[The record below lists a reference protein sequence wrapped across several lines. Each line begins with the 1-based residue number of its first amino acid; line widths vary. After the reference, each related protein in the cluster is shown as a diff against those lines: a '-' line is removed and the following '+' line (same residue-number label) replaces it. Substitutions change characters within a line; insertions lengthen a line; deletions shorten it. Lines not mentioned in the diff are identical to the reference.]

1 MWHKKIEVILSAQR
15 KCLRYS
21 PSSIGLE
28 SQWSPDLSAGFLS
41 KGLRAIKVLLYRS
54 RSTASKS
61 LNESNDLSVKN
72 HLRTFSLIQ
81 NILTLATNY
90 LHLQTTS
97 TLTGKEE
104 NAVKML
110 DACHLLP
117 RDQIFLVASLPCFQR
132 YILLWRNSPH
142 MFIISSL
149 F

>member
-1 MWHKKIEVILSAQR
+1 M
-15 KCLRYS
+15 
-21 PSSIGLE
+21 
-28 SQWSPDLSAGFLS
+28 
-41 KGLRAIKVLLYRS
+41 LLYRILN
-54 RSTASKS
+54 TANKY

-90 LHLQTTS
+90 LHFQTTL

-117 RDQIFLVASLPCFQR
+117 RDQIFLLLKPVSRFAPNRRYLFDGFGVLRLLSCTSKWQQQYRPVANYLTR
-132 YILLWRNSPH
+132 VDV
-142 MFIISSL
+142 
-149 F
+149 